1 MLLPIV
7 EGLSFYGAVLL
18 NLFEPAE
25 TWSIADA
32 SKNVGFERTFELGE
46 EEFGEEGEFISR
58 ENLLPLENNTIVP
71 IACKSTSPF
80 LHN

>member
-18 NLFEPAE
+18 NLFEPVE
-25 TWSIADA
+25 TWSVADA
-32 SKNVGFERTFELGE
+32 SKNAGLERTFELGE

-58 ENLLPLENNTIVP
+58 ENLLPLENSTVVP
-71 IACKSTSPF
+71 IASKAPPF
-80 LHN
+80 FA